1 MRARLAIPRHH
12 QGVRARA
19 RRPPTPPPPPSP
31 SPTSISPPLG
41 SGRYELIN
49 PNPTVEIIL
58 DSKWKEGKDGKE
70 VPDTVY
76 APKIKLTWFL
86 ERDYIQQFLNIVMPV
101 LFIAVGSVVNSLT
114 ISGFYT
120 TDYTRY
126 ADYLANALGL
136 GLTLVF
142 MVPSISKSE
151 STKNEFGKNQ
161 FTVTVLFIGVILG
174 SIGIHGER
182 NSTKRWV
189 CLFFNVASWMFL
201 GAGIAVVGHNFFCY
215 KKLTWRIK
223 KHNKFTDKPCTDKE
237 KGKESPYS
245 FLGRPGTS
253 GKNTKGSDVS
263 LDDWAPFWD
272 VDDEKKIKINDK
284 VENSLSGRWKE
295 WKDKNSYV
303 KRIYSGVLKEEIQG
317 GSKEI
322 QGGLKEE
329 IQDLPQPFVPREIRW
344 PLGILLASLSLL
356 GLATFFLAAS

>member
-1 MRARLAIPRHH
+1 M
-12 QGVRARA
+12 
-19 RRPPTPPPPPSP
+19 
-31 SPTSISPPLG
+31 G

-58 DSKWKEGKDGKE
+58 DSKWKKGKDGKE
-70 VPDTVY
+70 GIWDTVY

-161 FTVTVLFIGVILG
+161 FTVTVLFTGVILG
-174 SIGIHGER
+174 SIGIHGNR
-182 NSTKRWV
+182 HSTLRQV
-189 CLFFNVASWMFL
+189 CLAVNVLSWMCL
-201 GAGIAVVGHNFFCY
+201 GAGIAVVGLNFWAFR
-215 KKLTWRIK
+215 KLERRIK
-223 KHNKFTDKPCTDKE
+223 NHTKFTDKPSTDKE

-245 FLGRPGTS
+245 FLGRPGKS

-272 VDDEKKIKINDK
+272 VDDKKKITINPR
-284 VENSLSGRWKE
+284 VENSLSGRWTQK
-295 WKDKNSYV
+295 KDKKGYV
-303 KRIYSGVLKEEIQG
+303 KRIYSGVLKEDIIKG
-317 GSKEI
+317 GSAWC
-322 QGGLKEE
+322 G
-329 IQDLPQPFVPREIRW
+329 
-344 PLGILLASLSLL
+344 
-356 GLATFFLAAS
+356 

>member
-1 MRARLAIPRHH
+1 M
-12 QGVRARA
+12 
-19 RRPPTPPPPPSP
+19 
-31 SPTSISPPLG
+31 G

-58 DSKWKEGKDGKE
+58 DSKWKKGKDGKE
-70 VPDTVY
+70 PSWDTVY

-86 ERDYIQQFLNIVMPV
+86 ERDYIQQFLCIFMPV

-114 ISGFYT
+114 ISGFKN
-120 TDYTRY
+120 TDYSRY

-161 FTVTVLFIGVILG
+161 FTVTALFLGVILG

-189 CLFFNVASWMFL
+189 CLFVNVASWMFL
-201 GAGIAVVGHNFFCY
+201 FAGIGIVVSNLYCFL
-215 KKLTWRIK
+215 KLKWHIE
-223 KHNKFTDKPCTDKE
+223 KHTQNDKPCTDKE

-356 GLATFFLAAS
+356 GLATFILAASLL